1 MRRRGLLLALPLGA
15 VALGSCDPNAP
26 APPEDPPGSGAG
38 TESDGRPDIAV
49 DPEPTLI
56 GEFADPVDPTTVRLP
71 LEMGVMIVVDPGWT
85 AMPQVLDGIF
95 LGYEEVG
102 DDAGGA
108 DGEDGANGV
117 GGADGEDRLRFTALD
132 QDGTAL
138 WSAQRPLSCTGFA
151 LSRDADGRAVAVL
164 TDRAADGGADP
175 MTTATG
181 YDLRTAE
188 TLWGPVA
195 VPGPLVAPGLIFS
208 AAPESDDGARIAL
221 SAGTGEVLLTDDAL
235 DEGRLLAEHSGL
247 VLHTEGAELVARD
260 SGDGADGAD
269 GADGTDGSDRWR
281 LDLPEGVDASTVR
294 VAGRSTIPGSGRC
307 SSTVR
312 TPESSWTSP
321 RVASSPRTSPPRP
334 TITAWTSR
342 SWPPGDWSAVSRG
355 RHRGLAAR
363 GSRGARV
370 PHCGGAA
377 RLCAGLR
384 PEEGALVVLD
394 TSKGEMVQ
402 PYDADL
408 TGLLAVPEL
417 FTEDAATSVHVEDT
431 RYLVTTRLDEEYGMR
446 G

>member
-26 APPEDPPGSGAG
+26 APPEDLPGSGAG

-95 LGYEEVG
+95 LGYEEGG

-117 GGADGEDRLRFTALD
+117 GGADGGDRLRFTALD

-294 VAGRSTIPGSGRC
+294 VAGPIDDSRQRAVLVDGAHSGVLVDLAEGRLLAEDVSAAAYDHGLDVTVVASGRL
-307 SSTVR
+307 V
-312 TPESSWTSP
+312 
-321 RVASSPRTSPPRP
+321 
-334 TITAWTSR
+334 
-342 SWPPGDWSAVSRG
+342 
-355 RHRGLAAR
+355 RGLEEDGTEAWRHEDPEELVFLTA
-363 GSRGARV
+363 GE
-370 PHCGGAA
+370 
-377 RLCAGLR
+377 RLAYAQR
-384 PEEGALVVLD
+384 PEEGTLVVLD